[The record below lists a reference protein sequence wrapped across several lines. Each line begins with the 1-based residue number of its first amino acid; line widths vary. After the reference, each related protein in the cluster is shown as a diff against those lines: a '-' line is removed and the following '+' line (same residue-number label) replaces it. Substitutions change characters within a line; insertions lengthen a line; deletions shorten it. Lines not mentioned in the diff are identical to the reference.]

1 MMVDDR
7 MAIQVS
13 HEAQKVTVEPFS
25 CAQRAGSLEGL
36 ERRRIGL

>member
-13 HEAQKVTVEPFS
+13 FEAKRVAVEPFT
-25 CAQRAGSLEGL
+25 CASPTGTETAI
-36 ERRRIGL
+36 ERRRLA